1 MITTTLSRKENNW
14 TVVQEPQGSTF
25 IPSELLLTL
34 LLENG
39 WRVVKVEFVPSED
52 QLGLLHQVTLESDS
66 QYQRQQILLPRTALI
81 EEILDEQ
88 SRSFFSIG
96 EEKKVDGIMV
106 AAD

>member
-34 LLENG
+34 LLEN
-39 WRVVKVEFVPSED
+39 VL
-52 QLGLLHQVTLESDS
+52 LGLLHQVTLESDS